1 MSKIE
6 TILGLLLFLLIL
18 FSMNMIFVNPL
29 KEIFSNNVSNN
40 VSLSKGIETEQ
51 NKNNKISRNMKYSGS
66 GFLDESVSY
75 PKGDDQPLF
84 FGFSSKIIS

>member
-18 FSMNMIFVNPL
+18 FSMNMIFANPL

-40 VSLSKGIETEQ
+40 VSISKGIETKQ
-51 NKNNKISRNMKYSGS
+51 KKNNKISGNIIYSGS
-66 GFLDESVSY
+66 GFLDETVSY

-84 FGFSSKIIS
+84 FGFNQK

>member
-18 FSMNMIFVNPL
+18 FSMNMIFANPL
-29 KEIFSNNVSNN
+29 KEIFSNNVSI
-40 VSLSKGIETEQ
+40 SKGIETEQ
-51 NKNNKISRNMKYSGS
+51 KKNNKISGNMIYSGS
-66 GFLDESVSY
+66 GFLDETVSY

-84 FGFSSKIIS
+84 FGFNQK

>member
-1 MSKIE
+1 M
-6 TILGLLLFLLIL
+6 ILALLLILLIL
-18 FSMNMIFVNPL
+18 FSMNMIFANQF
-29 KEIFSNNVSNN
+29 KEIFSNNVD
-40 VSLSKGIETEQ
+40 LSDKYMNKGMNKGININK